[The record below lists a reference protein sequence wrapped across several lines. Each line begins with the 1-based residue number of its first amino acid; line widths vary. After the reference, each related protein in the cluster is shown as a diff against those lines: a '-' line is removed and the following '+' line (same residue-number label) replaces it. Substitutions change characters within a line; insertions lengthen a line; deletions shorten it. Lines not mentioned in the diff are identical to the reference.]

1 YMQRVRLRRTALRAT
16 PRMNTSTQPP
26 EGAGGSRSRAAGELT
41 LGLMSGEERSVYS
54 EPLVGAR
61 LAREGSLTADLF
73 LRMYASFP
81 KAVILLALALA
92 FDVDLVLSP
101 LRQTVGDAP

>member
-1 YMQRVRLRRTALRAT
+1 
-16 PRMNTSTQPP
+16 
-26 EGAGGSRSRAAGELT
+26 
-41 LGLMSGEERSVYS
+41 MSGEERSVYT

-61 LAREGSLTADLF
+61 LAREGGLTADLF

-92 FDVDLVLSP
+92 LALAFDVDLVLSP
-101 LRQTVGDAP
+101 LRQTLGDAP

>member
-1 YMQRVRLRRTALRAT
+1 M
-16 PRMNTSTQPP
+16 
-26 EGAGGSRSRAAGELT
+26 
-41 LGLMSGEERSVYS
+41 YS

-92 FDVDLVLSP
+92 LALALTLAFDVDLDLDLVLSP
-101 LRQTVGDAP
+101 LRQTLGDAP

>member
-1 YMQRVRLRRTALRAT
+1 
-16 PRMNTSTQPP
+16 MN
-26 EGAGGSRSRAAGELT
+26 
-41 LGLMSGEERSVYS
+41 GEERSVYS

-92 FDVDLVLSP
+92 LALAFDVDLDLDLVLSP
-101 LRQTVGDAP
+101 LRQTLGDAP

>member
-1 YMQRVRLRRTALRAT
+1 
-16 PRMNTSTQPP
+16 
-26 EGAGGSRSRAAGELT
+26 
-41 LGLMSGEERSVYS
+41 MSGEERSVYS

-61 LAREGSLTADLF
+61 LAREGGLTADLF

-92 FDVDLVLSP
+92 LAFDVDLDLDLVLSP
-101 LRQTVGDAP
+101 LRQTLGDAP

>member
-1 YMQRVRLRRTALRAT
+1 M
-16 PRMNTSTQPP
+16 
-26 EGAGGSRSRAAGELT
+26 
-41 LGLMSGEERSVYS
+41 YS

-92 FDVDLVLSP
+92 LAFDVDLDLDLVLSP
-101 LRQTVGDAP
+101 LRQTLGDAP

>member
-1 YMQRVRLRRTALRAT
+1 
-16 PRMNTSTQPP
+16 
-26 EGAGGSRSRAAGELT
+26 
-41 LGLMSGEERSVYS
+41 MSGEERSVYS

-73 LRMYASFP
+73 LRMYASFR

-92 FDVDLVLSP
+92 LAFDVDLDLDLVLSP
-101 LRQTVGDAP
+101 LRQTLGDAP